1 MKPKHKRLYVRRL
14 REQANKQEAPKAAVI
29 VEEVKAPEP
38 TTEELSI
45 DKTVVTEDE
54 EVETAKKVAKKPAK
68 KPTRKR
74 RSRKTSVKE

>member
-14 REQANKQEAPKAAVI
+14 REQANKQEAPKAAVVEEIKTPEPI
-29 VEEVKAPEP
+29 VEEIKAPA
-38 TTEELSI
+38 EELSI
-45 DKTVVTEDE
+45 DE
-54 EVETAKKVAKKPAK
+54 EIEPAKKVAKKPAK